1 MCLFLIHWQI
11 LKKEGKNTVSHLLVC
26 RGKASFAASEG
37 NNFLTSP
44 LVRCGEACF
53 PAAKLG
59 PTFLFRSSEAIFA
72 AARLSPSLQRRALF
86 CCEVYLYN
94 SKGTLRRGEAT
105 HIPTLINTRGC
116 PYFFPPLNF
125 FFFCD
130 PLSPAL
136 VWCAFFFFYRFLT
149 DHDYY
154 GS

>member
-1 MCLFLIHWQI
+1 MCLFLIHWKI
-11 LKKEGKNTVSHLLVC
+11 LKKEGKNTVSHLLVY
-26 RGKASFAASEG
+26 RDEASFAASEG

-59 PTFLFRSSEAIFA
+59 PAFLFRSSEAIFT
-72 AARLSPSLQRRALF
+72 AARVSSSLQRRALF

-94 SKGTLRRGEAT
+94 SEGTLRRSEAT

-116 PYFFPPLNF
+116 PFFFPSTHFLF
-125 FFFCD
+125 VTLCLLL
-130 PLSPAL
+130 LSG
-136 VWCAFFFFYRFLT
+136 VRFFFYRFLA